1 MIIFKSPHTYVMS
14 WLYIVCFG
22 TFIGFSSSFPKLIQD
37 IFGYVK
43 CPQDVGD
50 GTGLCPNPNAPPAD
64 IYAFLGPLLG
74 ALIRPFGAASEPY
87 SRKTSLKT
95 SRERALTRACWADL
109 QGAGCR
115 TSLAARW

>member
-1 MIIFKSPHTYVMS
+1 MHAPQMIIFKSPHTYVMS

-37 IFGYVK
+37 IFGYIK

-50 GTGLCPNPNAPPAD
+50 GKGLCPNPNAPPAD

-74 ALIRPFGAASEPY
+74 ALIRPFGAAKEKEPRG
-87 SRKTSLKT
+87 RKRSL
-95 SRERALTRACWADL
+95 RRAQLPK
-109 QGAGCR
+109 
-115 TSLAARW
+115 